1 MGIVR
6 FDKIDDKIIE
16 LRGEKVILDSE
27 VAELYGV
34 ETKRINEAVKNN
46 PDRFP
51 DGYIIEITKDEFDN
65 LRSKFSTSSWGG
77 RRHLPK
83 VFTEKG
89 LYMLATIL
97 TSKQA
102 IQTTIAIIETFYRI
116 KTLSRTIKDLSTIHD
131 KEQQKSLMQKSG
143 DIIAEILGDD
153 LVTDGSET
161 TVELNLAVLK
171 FKHTIKKKKN

>member
-6 FDKIDDKIIE
+6 FDKIEDKIIE
-16 LRGEKVILDSE
+16 LRGEKVIIDSD

-46 PDRFP
+46 TDRFP

-65 LRSKFSTSSWGG
+65 LRSKISTSSWGG

-83 VFTEKG
+83 AFTEKG

-102 IQTTIAIIETFYRI
+102 IQTTVAIIETFYRI
-116 KTLSRTIKDLSTIHD
+116 KTLSRTIKDLSTIQD
-131 KEQQKSLMQKSG
+131 KEKQKSLMQKGHKACFS
-143 DIIAEILGDD
+143 
-153 LVTDGSET
+153 
-161 TVELNLAVLK
+161 
-171 FKHTIKKKKN
+171 

>member
-6 FDKIDDKIIE
+6 FDKIEDKIIE
-16 LRGEKVILDSE
+16 LRGEKVIIDSD

-46 PDRFP
+46 TDRFP
-51 DGYIIEITKDEFDN
+51 AGYIIEITKDEFDN

-83 VFTEKG
+83 AFTEKG

-102 IQTTIAIIETFYRI
+102 IQTTVAIIETFYRI
-116 KTLSRTIKDLSTIHD
+116 KTLSRTIKDLSTIQD
-131 KEQQKSLMQKSG
+131 KEKQKSLMQKGHKACFS
-143 DIIAEILGDD
+143 
-153 LVTDGSET
+153 
-161 TVELNLAVLK
+161 
-171 FKHTIKKKKN
+171 

>member
-6 FDKIDDKIIE
+6 FDKIKDKIIE
-16 LRGEKVILDSE
+16 LRGEKVIIDSE
-27 VAELYGV
+27 VAGLYGV

-46 PDRFP
+46 TDRFP

-65 LRSKFSTSSWGG
+65 LRSKISTSSWGG

-83 VFTEKG
+83 AFTE
-89 LYMLATIL
+89 
-97 TSKQA
+97 
-102 IQTTIAIIETFYRI
+102 
-116 KTLSRTIKDLSTIHD
+116 SRTIKDLSTIQD
-131 KEQQKSLMQKSG
+131 KEKQQSLMQKNG

-161 TVELNLAVLK
+161 TFELNLAVLK
-171 FKHTIKKKKN
+171 FKHTIKKKKY

>member
-6 FDKIDDKIIE
+6 FDKIKDKIIE
-16 LRGEKVILDSE
+16 LRGEKVIIDSE
-27 VAELYGV
+27 VAGLYGV

-46 PDRFP
+46 TDRFP

-65 LRSKFSTSSWGG
+65 LRSKISTSSWGG

-83 VFTEKG
+83 AFTEKG
-89 LYMLATIL
+89 LYMLAT
-97 TSKQA
+97 
-102 IQTTIAIIETFYRI
+102 
-116 KTLSRTIKDLSTIHD
+116 SRTIKDLSTIQD
-131 KEQQKSLMQKSG
+131 KAEQKSLMQKSG

-161 TVELNLAVLK
+161 TFELNLAVLK
-171 FKHTIKKKKN
+171 FKHTIKKKKY

>member
-6 FDKIDDKIIE
+6 FDKIKDKIIE
-16 LRGEKVILDSE
+16 LRGEKVIIDSE
-27 VAELYGV
+27 VAGLYGV

-46 PDRFP
+46 TDRFP

-65 LRSKFSTSSWGG
+65 LRSKISTSSWGG

-83 VFTEKG
+83 AFTEKG

-102 IQTTIAIIETFYRI
+102 IQTTIAIIETFYSI
-116 KTLSRTIKDLSTIHD
+116 KTLSRTIKDLSTIQD
-131 KEQQKSLMQKSG
+131 KEKQQSLMQKSG

-161 TVELNLAVLK
+161 TIELNLAVLK
-171 FKHTIKKKKN
+171 FKHTIKKKKY

>member
-6 FDKIDDKIIE
+6 FDKIKDKIIE
-16 LRGEKVILDSE
+16 LRGEKVIIDSE
-27 VAELYGV
+27 VAGLYGV

-46 PDRFP
+46 TDRFP

-65 LRSKFSTSSWGG
+65 LRSKISTSSWGG

-83 VFTEKG
+83 AFTE
-89 LYMLATIL
+89 
-97 TSKQA
+97 
-102 IQTTIAIIETFYRI
+102 
-116 KTLSRTIKDLSTIHD
+116 SRTIKDLSTIQD
-131 KEQQKSLMQKSG
+131 KEKQQSLMQKSG

-161 TVELNLAVLK
+161 TFELNLAVLK
-171 FKHTIKKKKN
+171 FKHTIKKKKY